1 MNECYDLVII
11 GSGPAGLSAAIYAR
25 RARLHALV
33 LEKEMISG
41 GQVLTTEE
49 VDNYP
54 GLPGMNG
61 FALGTKFREHADALG
76 AVFAEDEVVKISR
89 TKDVIEV
96 EGREKSYKTKTVII
110 ATGAMH
116 RKLGVFGEEEL
127 AGMGVSYCA
136 TCDGA
141 FFRKKT
147 VAVVGGGDVAIED
160 AVFLSRMCE
169 KVYLIHRRNELR
181 GAKVLQE
188 RLFALEN
195 VDVIWDSVVEKIEGT
210 EKVEGL
216 CLKNVKFGQAR
227 HLAVNGVFIA
237 VGIKPLSS
245 AFEGVVEMENG
256 YIRAGEDGKTS
267 VPGIF
272 AAGDVR
278 TKALRQIITAAAD
291 GANAVTSVE
300 RYLNEKY

>member
-195 VDVIWDSVVEKIEGT
+195 VEVIWDSVVEKIEGT

-216 CLKNVKFGQAR
+216 CLKNVKSGQAL